1 MGEMADQSIQQIAE
15 QQHHALNM
23 LVSLEEAIKAR
34 LPTATE
40 MPLGMDSFPAAAPRL
55 HQQARVL
62 TVQLDELDRQ
72 AEDLAKETETV
83 QSGLYAEP
91 LSTVVRVLDAH
102 ASALDSIQD
111 QIGDLAQRLRQAE
124 SQL

>member
-1 MGEMADQSIQQIAE
+1 MG
-15 QQHHALNM
+15 
-23 LVSLEEAIKAR
+23 SLEEAVKR
-34 LPTATE
+34 GLPMATE
-40 MPLGMDSFPAAAPRL
+40 MHGGIDGLPSAAPRL

-83 QSGLYAEP
+83 QSRLYAEP

-102 ASALDSIQD
+102 ASALDSIQG
-111 QIGDLAQRLRQAE
+111 QIGTLRQRLQAAE
-124 SQL
+124 G